1 MPTLPASFGPALRF
15 LRKRAH
21 LTQDE
26 LGRRV
31 GYSRE
36 QIARLENGSRFPDL
50 TVVAALFVPALLMED
65 ETPLVEQLLKLAGNT
80 RATQVT
86 PTRTRHM
93 RGQQIS
99 NPIVTPRLRVHTPPT
114 PLLPL
119 IGREAEV
126 SALLDLLAS
135 ERLVTVL
142 GAPGIGKTRLAL
154 EVARA
159 ARPIFAH
166 GVAFVSLVDVV
177 NPADV
182 PYAVLRTLSLTPVAH
197 QSVDDAIAD
206 YLATRH
212 LLLVLDNCE
221 HILDG
226 ASFFTAWLEC
236 APHLKLLCTSR
247 VPLDVYGEQEWPL
260 GPLGTPDLAQPPDLE
275 VWRSRPA
282 LQLLC
287 ARIRAADPA
296 FTLTQANLLP
306 LATLCI
312 ALDGLPLALELAAVR
327 LRDLAPD
334 VLVQQLLTLRSNGQP
349 ASTWL
354 QQTRRNVAE
363 RHRTLQAAIA
373 WSVKRLTPAE
383 QIAFARLG
391 IFIGGCSLDAALQVA
406 AAEPEILVCLERT
419 SLIKLQD
426 ERITLLETLRT
437 YAFEQLTA
445 SGNLADCQ
453 ATHAAYYTAFAQDV
467 FNGLQGEQQAFWMER
482 ALADHEN
489 CLVALR
495 WALANKRGET
505 AITIADS
512 LWWFWYRRG
521 LFTLALELLTAALGL
536 ATSDQST
543 RASALNGLASIY
555 LALDDYTASL
565 DCHREGLS
573 LRRQLGDHRGTATV
587 LHNMAL
593 TAYMMGD
600 YTHALAWLDESI
612 AADPTADP
620 MQAWAHKGI
629 IALHMLDLEQRP
641 VLGS

>member
-1 MPTLPASFGPALRF
+1 MTKLPTLPASFGPALRF

-50 TVVAALFVPALLMED
+50 TVVAALFVPALLIED

-99 NPIVTPRLRVHTPPT
+99 NPIVTPRLRVHTPPS

-126 SALLDLLAS
+126 SDLLDLLAS

-177 NPADV
+177 SPADV

-226 ASFFTAWLEC
+226 ASFFTAWLER
-236 APHLKLLCTSR
+236 APHLRLLCTSR

-383 QIAFARLG
+383 QIAFVRLG
-391 IFIGGCSLDAALQVA
+391 VFIGGCSLDAALQVA

-445 SGNLADCQ
+445 SGNLAD
-453 ATHAAYYTAFAQDV
+453 
-467 FNGLQGEQQAFWMER
+467 
-482 ALADHEN
+482 HEN

-495 WALANKRGET
+495 WALASERGEI

-555 LALDDYTASL
+555 LALDDYAASL
-565 DCHREGLS
+565 DCHREGLR
-573 LRRQLGDHRGTATV
+573 LRRQLGDLRGTATV
-587 LHNMAL
+587 LHNMGL
-593 TAYMMGD
+593 TAYMVGD

-612 AADPTADP
+612 AADPTADS